1 MANLAAEYVGGTKSF
16 SVKQLCTL
24 NSAINRFIAQCEPG
38 NSYPVE
44 KLSNEMLRNMILLR
58 CYATRKFKKHF
69 KVSNALLQ

>member
-16 SVKQLCTL
+16 SVKHLCTL

-44 KLSNEMLRNMILLR
+44 KVSNEKREMLQNMILLR
-58 CYATRKFKKHF
+58 FYATRKINKYF
-69 KVSNALLQ
+69 KVL